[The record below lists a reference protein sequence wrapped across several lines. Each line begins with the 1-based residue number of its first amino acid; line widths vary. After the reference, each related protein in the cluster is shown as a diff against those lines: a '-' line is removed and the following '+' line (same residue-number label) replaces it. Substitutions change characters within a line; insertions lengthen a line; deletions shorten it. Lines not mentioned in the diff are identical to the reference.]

1 MASQKR
7 GADMLA
13 ESIRRAG
20 ATRIFTLSGNHIMSV
35 FDAALD
41 AGIELVHVRHEAA
54 AVHMADAWARLT
66 GTPGIAMV
74 TAGSGHGNAVS
85 ALYTAQMSE
94 SPVILLSG
102 SAPVSKAGWGT
113 FQEIDQPAMAAPV
126 SKASWASASADAL
139 AGDFARAWSL
149 AASGRRGPVHLSLPT
164 DALEGPVAKQELP
177 PKEAY
182 APQSQPLARDGLA
195 ADILARLRQARR
207 PLVVAGPAGLTD
219 AGRQAMR
226 DLQAATGLPVVA
238 TESPRGSKDP
248 SLGAFAQVLSQADC
262 VLLLGKRLDF
272 TLGHGKAPVIADDC
286 RFLQIDADSS
296 ELDRS
301 RRAVGDRL
309 EWAELAEPLAAAGQL
324 TRAGGAQG
332 GYGAWCDEVRAAVDY
347 RPPEWQ
353 SAGQAAGK
361 GIHPAALFRPVQ
373 ELLDSHPDSVLISDG
388 GECGQWAQ
396 ACLRAGHRVVNGVAG
411 AIGSALPMALGARC
425 AYPDAP
431 IVAVMGD
438 GTFGFHCA
446 EIDTG
451 VRYGLPFVCLV
462 ANDARWNAEYQIQL
476 NAYGKD
482 RLIGCELLP
491 TRYEKVAQ
499 GFGAQGACVDDLAAL
514 PAALKQAAAE
524 RRVPFCLN
532 VALEGLPAPL
542 VRR

>member
-1 MASQKR
+1 MATQKR
-7 GADMLA
+7 GADLLA

-35 FDAALD
+35 FDAALS

-102 SAPVSKAGWGT
+102 SAPVSRAGWGT

-126 SKASWASASADAL
+126 TKASWASASADAL

-164 DALEGPVAKQELP
+164 DALEGPAAGDLP
-177 PKEAY
+177 PESAY
-182 APQSQPLARDGLA
+182 AARDDGLSGDALA
-195 ADILARLRQARR
+195 ADIVARLQRADR

-219 AGRQAMR
+219 RGRPVMR
-226 DLQAATGLPVVA
+226 ALQEAIGIPVVA

-248 SLGAFAQVLSQADC
+248 GLGAFAQVLAQADC

-272 TLGHGKAPVIADDC
+272 TLGHGKPPVIAEGC
-286 RFLQIDADSS
+286 RFLQIDADVS
-296 ELDRS
+296 ELERS
-301 RRAVGDRL
+301 RRVAGDRL
-309 EWAELAEPLAAAGQL
+309 ERAEQAEPLAAAAQL
-324 TRAGGAQG
+324 ARAGGKGRHA
-332 GYGAWCDEVRAAVDY
+332 AWVEEVRAACDY
-347 RPPEWQ
+347 RPPEWA
-353 SAGQAAGK
+353 SAGQAPGR
-361 GIHPAALFRPVQ
+361 GIHPAALFGPVQ
-373 ELLDSHPDSVLISDG
+373 ALLDSHPDSVLVCDG

-396 ACLRAGHRVVNGVAG
+396 ACLRAPHRVVNGVAG
-411 AIGSALPMALGARC
+411 AIGGALPMAMGARL

-431 IVAVMGD
+431 VVAVMGD

-451 VRYGLPFVCLV
+451 VRHGLPFVCLV

-476 NAYGKD
+476 NTYGAD
-482 RLIGCELLP
+482 RLVGCELLP
-491 TRYEKVAQ
+491 TRYERVAA
-499 GFGAQGACVDDLAAL
+499 GFGAQGAYVDDLAAL
-514 PAALKQAAAE
+514 PAALSQAAAE
-524 RRVPFCLN
+524 RRVPYCLN
-532 VALEGLPAPL
+532 VTLEGLPAPV
-542 VRR
+542 VRK

>member
-1 MASQKR
+1 
-7 GADMLA
+7 
-13 ESIRRAG
+13 
-20 ATRIFTLSGNHIMSV
+20 
-35 FDAALD
+35 
-41 AGIELVHVRHEAA
+41 
-54 AVHMADAWARLT
+54 
-66 GTPGIAMV
+66 V
-74 TAGSGHGNAVS
+74 T
-85 ALYTAQMSE
+85 
-94 SPVILLSG
+94 
-102 SAPVSKAGWGT
+102 
-113 FQEIDQPAMAAPV
+113 
-126 SKASWASASADAL
+126 KASWASASADAL

-164 DALEGPVAKQELP
+164 DALEGPAQGGLP
-177 PKEAY
+177 PQEAY
-182 APQSQPLARDGLA
+182 APETQPLSSDAVA
-195 ADILARLRQARR
+195 AGILARLRQASR
-207 PLVVAGPAGLTD
+207 PLIVAGPAGLTD
-219 AGRQAMR
+219 TGRRVMR
-226 DLQAATGLPVVA
+226 ELQAALGVPVVA

-248 SLGAFAQVLSQADC
+248 SLGAFAQMLAQADC

-272 TLGHGKAPVIADDC
+272 TLGHGKAPVIADGC
-286 RFLQIDADSS
+286 RFLQIDADQS

-301 RRAVGDRL
+301 RRVIGDRL
-309 EWAELAEPLAAAGQL
+309 ELAELAEPLAAAGQL
-324 TRAGGAQG
+324 ARAGDGQG
-332 GYGAWCDEVRAAVDY
+332 RHGAWGEEVQAAIDY

-373 ELLDSHPDSVLISDG
+373 ELLDSHPDSVLICDG

-411 AIGSALPMALGARC
+411 AIGGALPMALGARC

-476 NAYGKD
+476 NSFGKD

-491 TRYEKVAQ
+491 TRYERVAQ
-499 GFGAQGACVDDLAAL
+499 GFGAQGAYVDELAAL

-532 VALEGLPAPL
+532 VTLEGLPAPA